1 MRTVLT
7 LVTGITLGYILSG
20 RKEETINSLANT
32 ISDGTV
38 KIGVKIQDFF
48 STSAKTY

>member
-1 MRTVLT
+1 MRTVMT
-7 LVTGITLGYILSG
+7 LIAGVALGYILNEH
-20 RKEETINSLANT
+20 KEETINSLANT

-48 STSAKTY
+48 STSAKTD